1 MKKTTFLGALVCTMM
16 FTAQAVADTV
26 TYDFVVADEGTVQLP
41 TWGDEVTSGGVTL
54 NLLAAGSSDF
64 DNRFAVGPSARNND
78 SGNCFK
84 FRTAGDWRGLWS
96 QYADRNISVLN
107 LKQGDKVTFVIS
119 KEDQTLKQVGGSV
132 VVSGQPIVA
141 TADGNLD
148 FVTTGSVYIES
159 VTIEEGDGT
168 LPEEPEVDGEKT
180 YDFVIAPAGSILLP
194 DWGAEVT
201 SGDVTMNML
210 ASGSNTFGNRFA
222 VGPTTRNNESG
233 NCFKFRTAG
242 DWRGLWSQYADRNL
256 SILNLKQGD
265 KVTFVISKDDQT
277 LKFVDGDV
285 VISGQEYTVENDG
298 NLDFVTTGS
307 VYIES
312 ITITPA
318 FISTGITE
326 MKDEKM
332 KMKDGVYDLQGRQ
345 LKMKDEGLTMKNGIY
360 IVNGKKVLVK

>member
-119 KEDQTLKQVGGSV
+119 K
-132 VVSGQPIVA
+132 
-141 TADGNLD
+141 
-148 FVTTGSVYIES
+148 
-159 VTIEEGDGT
+159 
-168 LPEEPEVDGEKT
+168 
-180 YDFVIAPAGSILLP
+180 
-194 DWGAEVT
+194 
-201 SGDVTMNML
+201 
-210 ASGSNTFGNRFA
+210 
-222 VGPTTRNNESG
+222 
-233 NCFKFRTAG
+233 
-242 DWRGLWSQYADRNL
+242 
-256 SILNLKQGD
+256 
-265 KVTFVISKDDQT
+265 DDQT